1 MGRKTK
7 KSLVVKKLKNKTMK
21 IKTYTCGNGEG
32 MIENDSGGYVE
43 REDYDKIQNYL
54 NELFD
59 LAYDNFQGLAQD
71 DLYALVEKYEN

>member
-21 IKTYTCGNGEG
+21 IKTYTCGNREG